1 MLTSKI
7 KPDEMTQQPL
17 ISILM
22 PAYNAAKYIEDAIKS
37 VITQGYKNWEL
48 IIIDDGSTDETAAL
62 VKAYSDDRVRYFNQ
76 INQGVSAARNK
87 ALEVMQGDFFCFLD
101 ADDCFPENALA
112 KQLDYMLQ
120 HPDCTILGGLVRITN
135 TNLSNTLRFFQPTFS
150 GNPFREYVRLKNTCF
165 FGITGFVRR
174 TSDQVYRFQTEIT
187 HGEDLLFYIDLT
199 ANPSTQFNSCSFETY
214 ICRSSNTSAMANLSG
229 LGRGYAFLYRHIRDK
244 QYGTGMDRCI
254 LKWKIFRI
262 MTLSYLK
269 KRQYFRTIE
278 SFKYLFL

>member
-1 MLTSKI
+1 MTS
-7 KPDEMTQQPL
+7 QPL

-22 PAYNAAKYIEDAIKS
+22 PAYNAATYVVEAIQS
-37 VITQGYKNWEL
+37 VTSQGYPNWEL
-48 IIIDDGSTDETAAL
+48 IIIDDGSTDDTKAL
-62 VKAYSDDRVRYFNQ
+62 VHTFQDSRIRYLYQ
-76 INQGVSAARNK
+76 ENQGVSAARNK
-87 ALEVMQGDFFCFLD
+87 ALELMQGDFFCFLD

-120 HPDCTILGGLVRITN
+120 HPDCTILGGLVRISN

-244 QYGTGMDRCI
+244 RYGTGMDRCI

-269 KRQYFRTIE
+269 KRQYLRAFQ
-278 SFKYLFL
+278 SFKYLCL